1 MKEMNGYQPDAS
13 IACIIICVGLC
24 LIDGLAPMDFFGV
37 AVGYEW
43 LEKYKL
49 NSKRREAK
57 EWTKL
62 NQMVMDGW
70 FA

>member
-37 AVGYEW
+37 AVGYE
-43 LEKYKL
+43 
-49 NSKRREAK
+49 
-57 EWTKL
+57 
-62 NQMVMDGW
+62 
-70 FA
+70 